1 MTTEA
6 EQFIADHV
14 TALLA
19 RDLDRAMADYDD
31 ASVFRMGGQV
41 LTGADAI
48 GAHIRGQMANTTGP
62 INMDREI
69 ATAPDGR
76 VVMHWNLRAEP
87 GGPAVMSGVDY
98 FAVANGVITDQEV
111 LHEDH

>member
-1 MTTEA
+1 MTEA

-14 TALLA
+14 EALLA
-19 RDLDRAMADYDD
+19 RDLDRALADYDEK
-31 ASVFRMGGQV
+31 SVFRMGGQV
-41 LTGADAI
+41 LTGAAAI

-69 ATAPDGR
+69 TTAPDGR
-76 VVMHWNLRAEP
+76 VLMHWNLRAEP
-87 GGPAVMSGVDY
+87 GGATVMSGLDY
-98 FAVANGVITDQEV
+98 FAVTNGIITDQEV